1 MLKNIALV
9 AIAIYLACTFL
20 GGCSPIGENQ
30 IETVQNLVYKNNDKE
45 QTLEDWL
52 DESFD
57 DTEWSKQTSP
67 INGMD
72 YVKFTGT
79 NKNDGKKWEIYFFAL
94 TTSMSDNRFV
104 QIIEN
109 KLDINQVLLSGRV
122 EDIAIDGELAS
133 GDKFGEAIQHAK
145 QVQRKDIN
153 I

>member
-1 MLKNIALV
+1 MLKNIAIV
-9 AIAIYLACTFL
+9 AITIYLACTFL

-30 IETVQNLVYKNNDKE
+30 IETVQNLVYETNDKK

-57 DTEWSKQTSP
+57 DTEWS
-67 INGMD
+67 NGMD

-79 NKNDGKKWEIYFFAL
+79 NKNDGKKWEIYFFAW
-94 TTSMSDNRFV
+94 TSSMSDNRLI

-122 EDIAIDGELAS
+122 EDIAIDGEVVS
-133 GDKFGEAIQHAK
+133 GDKFGEAIQHAR
-145 QVQRKDIN
+145 QVERKDI
-153 I
+153 